1 MLEPDQERLQGW
13 LDLFS
18 SPDVGGTPGG
28 GVSRPALSEYDRAAR
43 DRFAEV
49 ADELGLTLRV
59 DDAGNM
65 YARREGADPLL
76 LPVVI
81 GSHLDT
87 VVPGGCFDGIMGV
100 ALALETV
107 ALMNDASIETRRPI
121 EVVNWMGEE
130 GARFPPAMLGSGLA
144 SGAWDAEYLHDRVDA
159 EGMRVGDALEA
170 IGYLGDSSNRLTA
183 FYAALEAHIEQG
195 VQLDGTA
202 NDVGIVPAIE
212 PVRWCVVEVRGVG
225 GHAGGPGPEGR
236 HEALVAASRMIVG
249 ARDSSLET
257 GSFMTTVGRIE
268 AEPGSRNVIPHVAR
282 FDLDVRGRNDEE
294 LDGAVDELVLL
305 FERIA
310 DEEGVSVEFER
321 RWAMNTF
328 PFDARIQELLR
339 SIAEARGAAWMHT
352 RGRIGHDSVH
362 LAAMGPTAMLFTR
375 TTDGVSHAESEHAP
389 WPAILATAGIFAN
402 ATLVLANEP
411 ERPGPGITAGGQ
423 DGERSERSAP

>member
-1 MLEPDQERLQGW
+1 M
-13 LDLFS
+13 FS
-18 SPDVGGTPGG
+18 SPDAGGTDGG
-28 GVSRPALSEYDRAAR
+28 GVSRPALSEYDRVAR

-49 ADELGLTLRV
+49 AVRLGLALRV

-65 YARREGADPLL
+65 YARREGLDPSLK
-76 LPVVI
+76 PVII

-107 ALMNDASIETRRPI
+107 ALLNDASLETLRPI

-144 SGAWDAEYLHDRVDA
+144 SGAWDAGYLHERVDP
-159 EGMRVGDALEA
+159 EGVRVGDALEA
-170 IGYLGDSSNRLTA
+170 IGYLGDASNRLTD
-183 FYAALEAHIEQG
+183 FHAALEAHIEQG
-195 VQLDGTA
+195 VQLDDTA

-212 PVRWCVVEVRGVG
+212 PVRWCVVEVRGIG

-236 HEALVAASRMIVG
+236 REALVAAARMIVE
-249 ARDSSLET
+249 AKDSSLT
-257 GSFMTTVGRIE
+257 AGDFMTTVGRIE
-268 AEPGSRNVIPHVAR
+268 IEPGSRNVIPHLVR
-282 FDLDVRGRNDEE
+282 FDLDVRGRTDEK
-294 LDGAVDELVLL
+294 LDGVLDELSSL

-310 DEEGVSVEFER
+310 DEEGVVVEMER
-321 RWAMNTF
+321 RWSMNTF
-328 PFDARIQELLR
+328 PFDERIQELLR
-339 SIAEARGAAWMHT
+339 AIAEERDAAWMYT

-389 WPAILATAGIFAN
+389 WEAIVATAGIFVN
-402 ATLVLANEP
+402 AAHVLANEQEQSSP
-411 ERPGPGITAGGQ
+411 HTAVGAKN
-423 DGERSERSAP
+423 ERSGR